1 MSTFEYYIQGMDCNE
16 EVTAL
21 KKELV
26 PLLGSESNLAFD
38 LMKAKLTITPPE
50 DSPVNH
56 TAILDSIKQTGMTGI
71 IWSDHVAKNND
82 KEGFWTKHGRT
93 VMCYMSGVFMIAGF
107 TIHATLHG
115 FFGALSSS
123 SDGVHAYPAT
133 SMLCYIGAIITGIWF
148 IAPKAFLSTRKMR
161 PDMSLLM
168 VVAVIGA
175 LILGEYFEASAVTF
189 LFALSLLLES
199 WSVGRARRAISAL
212 VDLSPATAK
221 YSPEGEEEILESQ
234 ADDIPVGSTIY
245 VRPGDKILL
254 DGVILK
260 GSTAV
265 DQAPITGE
273 SIPVKKTDGD
283 EVFAGTINGDGAFE
297 MKSTK
302 PAHDTTL
309 SRIVRMVDEARS
321 RKAPSEQWVEK
332 FARYYT
338 PAMMIL
344 ALTIALVPPVFSG
357 GEWSGWFYQAL
368 VILVIACPCALV
380 ISTPVSIV
388 AALTAAARAGVL
400 IKGGV
405 YLEKPAGLQTV
416 VFDKTGTLT
425 HGKPSVRDIIPMD
438 DHSEE
443 DLLRCAAALEMHST
457 HPFAGAIIR
466 KAEAAGV
473 GVAQADEFTLIQG
486 KGAEGRINGEK
497 YWIGSHRF
505 MHEKGTE
512 PEEFH
517 IKAEELEEQG
527 KSVVAMGTDD
537 HVCGLISLA
546 DEVRDISR
554 STVEA
559 IKALGVEQVVMLTGD
574 NKGTA
579 QTVAQLLGI
588 EEFESDLLPEDKVR
602 IVEKLV
608 KQHGEVAMVGDGVN
622 DAPALATSSLG
633 IAMGAAGTDA
643 AIETA
648 DISLMSDDITKIPWL
663 IGYSRRMLS
672 IIKQNI
678 GFSLGLKLLFIILA
692 FAGLA
697 TLWMAI
703 VADMGATFVVIF
715 NGLRL
720 LNGKS

>member
-26 PLLGSESNLAFD
+26 PLLKSESNLAFD
-38 LMKAKLTITPPE
+38 LMKAKLTITAPE
-50 DSPVNH
+50 HSPVNH
-56 TAILDSIKQTGMTGI
+56 TAILESIKQTGMTAI
-71 IWSDHVAKNND
+71 IWSDHIAKNND
-82 KEGFWTKHGRT
+82 EERFWAKHGRT
-93 VMCYMSGVFMIAGF
+93 IMCYMSGIFMIAGF
-107 TIHATLHG
+107 TVHAILHG
-115 FFGALSSS
+115 FLDALSSG
-123 SDGVHAYPAT
+123 SDGIHAYPVI
-133 SMLCYIGAIITGIWF
+133 SMLCYFGAIITGIWF

-168 VVAVIGA
+168 TVAVIGA

-212 VDLSPATAK
+212 VDLSPAIAR
-221 YSPEGEEEILESQ
+221 YSLEGKEEILQSPV
-234 ADDIPVGSTIY
+234 DDIPIGSIIY
-245 VRPGDKILL
+245 VRPGDKIPL

-260 GSTAV
+260 GATAV

-273 SIPVKKTDGD
+273 SIPVEKTDGD

-302 PAHDTTL
+302 PAQDTTL

-332 FARYYT
+332 FARIYT

-344 ALTIALVPPVFSG
+344 ALTIALLPPVFIG

-425 HGKPSVRDIIPMD
+425 HGRPSVQDIIPMD
-438 DHSEE
+438 DHSKE
-443 DLLRCAAALEMHST
+443 DLLRCAAALEIHST
-457 HPFAGAIIR
+457 HPIAGAIIR
-466 KAEAAGV
+466 KAESAGI

-546 DEVRDISR
+546 DEVRDTSR

-579 QTVAQLLGI
+579 QSVAQLLGV

-602 IVEKLV
+602 IVEKI
-608 KQHGEVAMVGDGVN
+608 GT
-622 DAPALATSSLG
+622 AT
-633 IAMGAAGTDA
+633 
-643 AIETA
+643 
-648 DISLMSDDITKIPWL
+648 
-663 IGYSRRMLS
+663 R
-672 IIKQNI
+672 
-678 GFSLGLKLLFIILA
+678 
-692 FAGLA
+692 
-697 TLWMAI
+697 
-703 VADMGATFVVIF
+703 
-715 NGLRL
+715 
-720 LNGKS
+720 

>member
-38 LMKAKLTITPPE
+38 LMKAKLTITAPE
-50 DSPVNH
+50 NSPVNH
-56 TAILDSIKQTGMTGI
+56 TTIRDSIKQTGMTAI
-71 IWSDHVAKNND
+71 TWSDHIAKNNN
-82 KEGFWTKHGRT
+82 KEGFWAKHGRT

-107 TIHATLHG
+107 TVHANLHG
-115 FFGALSSS
+115 FFDALSSG

-133 SMLCYIGAIITGIWF
+133 SMLCYFGAIITGIWF

-168 VVAVIGA
+168 TVAVIGA

-199 WSVGRARRAISAL
+199 WSIGRARRAIGAL
-212 VDLSPATAK
+212 VDQSPATAR
-221 YSPEGEEEILESQ
+221 YSPEGEEDILESPVE
-234 ADDIPVGSTIY
+234 DIPVGSTIY
-245 VRPGDKILL
+245 VRPGDKIPL

-260 GSTAV
+260 GATAV

-273 SIPVKKTDGD
+273 SIPVEKTDGD

-302 PAHDTTL
+302 PAQDTTL

-321 RKAPSEQWVEK
+321 RKAPSEQWIEK

-338 PAMMIL
+338 PVMMIL
-344 ALTIALVPPVFSG
+344 AVTIALLPPVFSG

-405 YLEKPAGLQTV
+405 YLEKSAGLQTV

-425 HGKPSVRDIIPMD
+425 HGRPSVRDIIPMD

-443 DLLRCAAALEMHST
+443 DLLRCAAALEIHST
-457 HPFAGAIIR
+457 HPIARAIIR
-466 KAEAAGV
+466 EAESAGI

-486 KGAEGRINGEK
+486 KGAEGRINGKK

-527 KSVVAMGTDD
+527 KSVVAMGTGD

-546 DEVRDISR
+546 DEVRDTSR
-554 STVEA
+554 STIEA

-574 NKGTA
+574 NQGTA
-579 QTVAQLLGI
+579 QTVAHLLGV

-602 IVEKLV
+602 IVETLV

-663 IGYSRRMLS
+663 IGYSRRTLS

-678 GFSLGLKLLFIILA
+678 IFSLGLKLLFIILA

-703 VADMGATFVVIF
+703 AADMGATFVVIF